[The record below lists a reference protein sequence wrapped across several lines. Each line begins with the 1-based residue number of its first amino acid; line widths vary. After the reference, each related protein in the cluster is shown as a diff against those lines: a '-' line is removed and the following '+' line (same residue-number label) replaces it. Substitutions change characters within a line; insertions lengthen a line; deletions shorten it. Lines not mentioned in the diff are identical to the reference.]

1 MRIINIK
8 SLFLIY
14 FLLSGLLS
22 YSSIGEDHIAER
34 IDRLKEF
41 KGDQLNDSVKV
52 IIKSLYDYD
61 KEVGREL
68 IADLM
73 NITNKNSKTA
83 HLQCI
88 GFMAYLYPEKRIH
101 LLDSAYRY
109 AQKYHIKGYK
119 VGNYTAKSNYY
130 RMAKQYDSA
139 MVYLLKAR
147 DLAKEENDIELYV
160 TILHQLGDI
169 YYGLNILDKAE
180 AYFLQ
185 VNEQKGDP
193 EEWEFWRKWVINN
206 NLGLIE
212 RAKGNYEESNVY
224 FRKSEQNRLKS
235 ELKYKDSLAL
245 AYYRVVIAANLY
257 DLKQYDQAVDY
268 AYFAYTFQ
276 RKHQLLDQ
284 LFVSTKVLMKL
295 LIATDQKEEVDR
307 VYNSFV
313 KTYKLDSLPVKTRVD
328 YLQMKGMVA
337 EYHDNDSEALKYFKR
352 YNSLQDSLNSQKH
365 VIGIVQLLAENNYQ
379 KLETQYKQA
388 RSTNV
393 YLVVVAI
400 LLLMFIIFSFFRSK
414 RIIQL
419 NHLLK
424 ESNQE
429 KDKLFSIIS
438 HDLRSP
444 FNSLLGFSEMLSD
457 QADDFDHDTIRE
469 LSSHIH
475 KQALSVFRLLEN
487 LLDWSMLQRNQY
499 TFLPKPVPV
508 KGILDEVIEIHASAS
523 KAKNISIRMQGFEEQ
538 QVIADRT
545 SMVTVFNNLLSN
557 AIKFSYEGGEIIV
570 KCSSINANC
579 AISIRDFGTGMPN
592 DKVVRFMEGK
602 GNESTRGTNSEKGT
616 GLGLL
621 LCKELTEKNEG
632 EISIDSTEGEGTT
645 FVVLFKQAEIK

>member
-1 MRIINIK
+1 MRTIK
-8 SLFLIY
+8 SKSILLLFLL
-14 FLLSGLLS
+14 FSGLQG
-22 YSSIGEDHIAER
+22 YSSNDGKHLVKR
-34 IDRLKEF
+34 IDKLREF
-41 KGDQLNDSVKV
+41 KGDQLNDSVTM

-61 KEVGREL
+61 KEVGKRL
-68 IADLM
+68 ISDLM
-73 NITNKNSKTA
+73 RITNKNSKRA

-109 AQKYHIKGYK
+109 AQKYRIEGYK

-130 RMAKQYDSA
+130 RMAQQYDSA

-147 DLAKEENDIELYV
+147 DLAKEMDNLELYV

-180 AYFLQ
+180 EYFMQ
-185 VNEQKGDP
+185 VYEQKGDP
-193 EEWEFWRKWVINN
+193 EEWAFWRKLVIYN

-212 RAKGNYEESNVY
+212 RAKGNYKESNEY

-235 ELKYKDSLAL
+235 ELKFKDSLAL

-257 DLKQYDQAVDY
+257 DLKQYDQALDY

-284 LFVSTKVLMKL
+284 LFISSKVLMQL

-313 KTYKLDSLPVKTRVD
+313 QTYDFDELPVESRVG
-328 YLQMKGMVA
+328 YLQTKAIVA
-337 EYHDNDSEALKYFKR
+337 EYHDDVSEALNYFKD
-352 YNSLQDSLNSQKH
+352 YNHLQDSLNSQKH

-388 RSTNV
+388 RLANV
-393 YLVVVAI
+393 YLIIVTI
-400 LLLMFIIFSFFRSK
+400 LLLTSIAVVFFRSK

-444 FNSLLGFSEMLSD
+444 FNSLIGFSEILSD
-457 QADDFDHDTIRE
+457 QSDDLEQDEVRE
-469 LSSHIH
+469 MSTNIH
-475 KQALSVFRLLEN
+475 KQALTVFRLLEN

-645 FVVLFKQAEIK
+645 FVVQFKQTEIK